1 MIAHPRTRLP
11 VLVAVALA
19 FAVASVSCSGGAT
32 AKSGGKVRVVTSA
45 ELFADFIRNVGGDRV
60 QVTALVPG
68 HADPHTYEPVPR
80 RVEDVANADVVFI
93 NGVGLEETLMSLINN
108 NVRKGVPVIEMA
120 AGLPLIGGDAN
131 EPAGNP
137 HLWMD
142 PQYAIH
148 YVEQIRDGLIQ
159 VDPAGESTYQAN
171 AAAYIQQLSTLDS
184 EIATEMA
191 SIPRDRR
198 KLVTFHD
205 SFPYFAQRYGLQVV
219 GVVVE
224 APGREPSAQEMARLE
239 DKIRANDIR
248 VVFKEPEL
256 NAQLL
261 EMAAQDAGAKVMTL
275 LNVAYT
281 DNVHSYIDLMRFDA
295 QQLVEGLGSS

>member
-1 MIAHPRTRLP
+1 MKMPRPRLR
-11 VLVAVALA
+11 VLAAAALA
-19 FAVASVSCSGGAT
+19 FAVVTSSCYGGA
-32 AKSGGKVRVVTSA
+32 AARSSGKVRVVASA
-45 ELFADFIRNVGGDRV
+45 ELFADFVRNVGGGRV
-60 QVTALVPG
+60 EVTALVPG
-68 HADPHTYEPVPR
+68 NADPHTYEPVPR
-80 RVEDVANADVVFI
+80 KVEDVANADLIVI
-93 NGVGLEETLMSLINN
+93 NGVGLEATLTGLINN

-120 AGLPLIGGDAN
+120 AGLPLIGGDVN

-159 VDPAGESTYQAN
+159 VDPTGEATYNSN
-171 AAAYIQQLSTLDS
+171 AAAYIEQLGALDS
-184 EIATEMA
+184 EIATDMA
-191 SIPRDRR
+191 AIPQDRR

-219 GVVVE
+219 GTVVE
-224 APGREPSAQEMARLE
+224 SPGKEPSARDMARLE
-239 DKIRANDIR
+239 DKIRNENIH

-261 EMAAQDAGAKVMTL
+261 EMAAQDAGAKVETL
-275 LNVAYT
+275 LNIAYAG
-281 DNVHSYIDLMRFDA
+281 DVHSYIEMMRFDA
-295 QQLVEGLGSS
+295 QQLVQGLSQ